1 MKLSD
6 LIDRLTIVTICVRQ
20 EPKDS
25 NVLERYNIL
34 RGLLFDLYERDG
46 SSDVPKPVIIELR
59 KMYGLISGNYYA
71 LTGRR
76 LEPLP

>member
-25 NVLERYNIL
+25 KVLERYNIL
-34 RGLLFDLYERDG
+34 RGLLFDLHTRDG

-59 KMYGLISGNYYA
+59 KMYGLIGGNYYA
-71 LTGRR
+71 LTGER